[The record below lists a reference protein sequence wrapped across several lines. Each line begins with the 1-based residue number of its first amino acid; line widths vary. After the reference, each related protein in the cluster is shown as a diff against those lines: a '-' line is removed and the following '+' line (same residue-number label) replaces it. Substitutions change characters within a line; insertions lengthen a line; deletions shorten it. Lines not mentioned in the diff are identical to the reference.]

1 MGIRSRLDSSGRGVG
16 WSAWPRSAEIDC
28 EGKSGKEAG
37 MWNLLKKSDDE
48 CTKLQDSIEEAA
60 AVRPSAAS
68 VETLSEVLSP
78 AERAHLASC
87 EKCREAAQDLLA
99 TREIFRGVGSATE
112 MARPWFATRVLAG
125 IAAHERELAEA
136 ASTWLAVPKFA
147 SRLALASG
155 ALLLVVSTWLYERPL
170 PALNTQSRSLSAQ
183 ESLFE
188 ATPPMNQDDMLVPV
202 QENNP

>member
-1 MGIRSRLDSSGRGVG
+1 
-16 WSAWPRSAEIDC
+16 
-28 EGKSGKEAG
+28 
-37 MWNLLKKSDDE
+37 MWNLLKTSDDE

-60 AVRPSAAS
+60 AVRPAAAS

-78 AERAHLASC
+78 AECAHLASC

-125 IAAHERELAEA
+125 IAARERELAEA

-155 ALLLVVSTWLYERPL
+155 ALLLVASTWLYERPSTV
-170 PALNTQSRSLSAQ
+170 PAKQPAAAASQ
-183 ESLFE
+183 EYLFE
-188 ATPPMNQDDMLVPV
+188 APQPPMNQDDVLISLAE
-202 QENNP
+202 QNQ